1 MSRRDARERAF
12 QLLYQLSVQVDDV
25 DQQIGEFLNNMSD
38 YHDEDYRIEYTD
50 EDRAYI
56 QRISGGF
63 RFYLD
68 RLDNSFTPYLK
79 DWTKERL
86 PKVDLAI
93 LRLAACEILF
103 IPSIPLS
110 VSINEA
116 VLLAKKYASP
126 ESRSYINGV
135 LGNLEKVEGDI
146 IQEEILG
153 KNEALHELELSDEVL
168 VDPEETEEA
177 AITDLSIDS
186 IVEVDTLADV
196 PEDDEEMDLID
207 QLEASRAEL
216 SDEPADEESTSLD
229 ATDSLSESDEADE
242 SVEIL
247 SESEEAEEIQA
258 LDVTDSLDEVEHIR
272 AIEDHEIETE
282 ITDSNE
288 TEEEA

>member
-38 YHDEDYRIEYTD
+38 YHDEDYEINYTD
-50 EDRAYI
+50 EDREYI

-63 RFYLD
+63 RFYLE

-93 LRLAACEILF
+93 LRLAACEVLF
-103 IPSIPLS
+103 IPSIPLN

-135 LGNLEKVEGDI
+135 LGKLEKTDGDI
-146 IQEEILG
+146 MQVGVLEE

-168 VDPEETEEA
+168 VEVEETEEA

-186 IVEVDTLADV
+186 IVEVDALADV
-196 PEDDEEMDLID
+196 PEDDEEMDLIE
-207 QLEASRAEL
+207 QMEASRLEL
-216 SDEPADEESTSLD
+216 SDEPVDL
-229 ATDSLSESDEADE
+229 LSE
-242 SVEIL
+242 
-247 SESEEAEEIQA
+247 
-258 LDVTDSLDEVEHIR
+258 TDEVDENH
-272 AIEDHEIETE
+272 TE
-282 ITDSNE
+282 ITDSNG